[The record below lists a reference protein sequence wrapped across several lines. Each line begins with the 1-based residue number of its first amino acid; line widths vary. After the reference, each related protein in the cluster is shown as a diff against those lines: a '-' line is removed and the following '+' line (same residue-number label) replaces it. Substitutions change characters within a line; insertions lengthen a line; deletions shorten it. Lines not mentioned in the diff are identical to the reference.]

1 MKQELNNA
9 MNKKENPQLL
19 IPMNSTSKLFLKHF
33 HSFKHC
39 IFLSN
44 NAQELRGIKWQ
55 IEKRL
60 LPP

>member
-33 HSFKHC
+33 HSFKHR
-39 IFLSN
+39 IF
-44 NAQELRGIKWQ
+44 
-55 IEKRL
+55 
-60 LPP
+60 